1 MAITKKNHAGNLVGR
16 VEVCADLLYIITMI
30 DKQKKCE
37 PPCTQT
43 SSKALHVI
51 RDIFNGSHL
60 DIEKILIFGS
70 RARGDYRETSDW
82 DFLVLSSSELP
93 IPEKH
98 RVITAIKRQL
108 AKLSIPN
115 DIIIQSRQKF
125 EAQKHSP
132 GNISF
137 VANLEGVTL

>member
-1 MAITKKNHAGNLVGR
+1 
-16 VEVCADLLYIITMI
+16 MI
-30 DKQKKCE
+30 DKQEKCE
-37 PPCTQT
+37 TLYTQT
-43 SSKALHVI
+43 NDRALHVI

-60 DIEKILIFGS
+60 AIEKILFFGS
-70 RARGDYRETSDW
+70 RVRGDYGEDSDW
-82 DFLVLSSSELP
+82 DFLVVSSGELP

-115 DIIIQSRQKF
+115 DIIIQSQQKF
-125 EAQKHSP
+125 EAQKHFP
-132 GNISF
+132 GNISY